1 MVNKNLYQNSNIYQ
15 LTLEDKERITTSQK
29 LMQNANGR
37 SILPA
42 IKKLPL
48 SEEKK
53 RFLASD
59 CLED

>member
-1 MVNKNLYQNSNIYQ
+1 MTNYQ
-15 LTLEDKERITTSQK
+15 LTVEDKERIATSQK

-48 SEEKK
+48 SEDKIG
-53 RFLASD
+53 FLTAD